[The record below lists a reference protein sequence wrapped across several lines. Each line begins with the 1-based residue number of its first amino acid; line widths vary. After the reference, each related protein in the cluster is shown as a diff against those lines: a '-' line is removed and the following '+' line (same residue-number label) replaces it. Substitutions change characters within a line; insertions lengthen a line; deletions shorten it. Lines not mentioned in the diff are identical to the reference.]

1 MYTIAKYDS
10 TEGCAGDLAY
20 YVFKGEHET
29 LRAAAGSIDLPK
41 LATVPSEMEAD
52 QIIAKDAAE
61 MAYEGWVPHRKI
73 PARAGFH
80 SQELVS
86 IVSCINK
93 FAD

>member
-1 MYTIAKYDS
+1 MYTVAKYDN
-10 TEGCAGDLAY
+10 TEGCTGDLAY

-29 LRAAAGSIDLPK
+29 LRSVAGGIDLPK
-41 LATVPSEMEAD
+41 LATVPSELEAD

-61 MAYEGWVPHRKI
+61 MAYEGWVPYRKI
-73 PARAGFH
+73 PARAGCH
-80 SQELVS
+80 SQDLVS